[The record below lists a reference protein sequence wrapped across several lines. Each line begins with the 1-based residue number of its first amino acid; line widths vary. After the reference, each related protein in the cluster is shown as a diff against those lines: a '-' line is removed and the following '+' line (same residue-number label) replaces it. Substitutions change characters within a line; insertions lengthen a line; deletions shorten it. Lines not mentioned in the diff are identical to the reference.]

1 MIKPMI
7 AAWCLA
13 TCAAWAGDITLY
25 QGQQPAQQIQ
35 AERLGDLVSLPV
47 LSTTWWPGA
56 VISYQPAT
64 VEQEWQLQQTL
75 NQLAILAADRGG
87 DEGAAL
93 NALRQQMAAVKVT
106 GRQLVNLDPDWVR
119 VRPRSNVALEG
130 QYQLWANPQP
140 DQVWVMG
147 LVSRPVKQPFVA
159 GRTVS
164 DYLDNQDRLAG
175 GDRSYAWVI
184 YPDGRTQK
192 APIAYWNRR
201 HVELMPG
208 SVVYLGLAG
217 QRFSGT
223 NDEINRH
230 ILNALTHRI
239 PD

>member
-1 MIKPMI
+1 MIKPLI
-7 AAWCLA
+7 AVLCLVVS
-13 TCAAWAGDITLY
+13 TAWAGDITLH
-25 QGQQPAQQIQ
+25 QGSQPTQQIQ
-35 AERLGDLVSLPV
+35 STRLGDLVSLPS
-47 LSTTWWPGA
+47 LSNTWWPGA

-64 VEQEWQLQQTL
+64 AEQELQRQKTL

-87 DEGAAL
+87 DEGDAL
-93 NALRQQMAAVKVT
+93 NALRQQLSAVKVT

-119 VRPRSNVALEG
+119 VHPRSNVALEG

-147 LVSRPVKQPFVA
+147 LVSRPGKQLFVA

-164 DYLDNQDRLAG
+164 EYLDNQERLEG
-175 GDRSYAWVI
+175 GDRSYAWIV

-208 SVVYLGLAG
+208 SVLYLGLAG